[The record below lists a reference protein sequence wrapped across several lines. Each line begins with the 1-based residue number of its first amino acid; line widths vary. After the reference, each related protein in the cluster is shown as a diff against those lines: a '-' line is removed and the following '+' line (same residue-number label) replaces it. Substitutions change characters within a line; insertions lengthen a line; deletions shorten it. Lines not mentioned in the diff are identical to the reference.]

1 MLIKQLKKMAA
12 NGWYWPSSE
21 NLTMVNQR
29 ILKLPREQS
38 TKRSLE
44 PLLRRF

>member
-21 NLTMVNQR
+21 NLT